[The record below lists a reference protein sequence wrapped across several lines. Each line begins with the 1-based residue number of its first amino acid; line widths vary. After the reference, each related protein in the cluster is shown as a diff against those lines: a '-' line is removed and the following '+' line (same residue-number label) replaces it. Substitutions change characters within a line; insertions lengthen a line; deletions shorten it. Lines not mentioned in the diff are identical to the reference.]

1 MHQFSHTKI
10 KTTNNNKTEN
20 ALMITHF
27 PYKNKNKGFLKFQ
40 CVYNYISIYNCTKM
54 DTKNSNNLFQLN
66 EEQDQH
72 SNLTLVIDGNWLLMS
87 RLSVMSRDYAGDTAT
102 MMKKLK
108 QLLCR
113 SINALLRQFSDI
125 DNIIFVADGGSW
137 RDKIEQPDC
146 IKKYHAD
153 YKGQRVKSEDIDWA
167 VVFDE
172 YADFINRIEKES
184 NVTVTRQP
192 SVEGDDWCWWW
203 SNMLNN
209 NNTNCIIW
217 SADRDLTQLVKTDIN
232 TSTFTVTL
240 YTRGKNTVLTEQAE
254 EIRRG
259 DYDIAKIF
267 GNPYWQRNVNF
278 LKAIE
283 SKCGEIRRINP
294 ERVVLDKIFRGDVSD
309 NIFPSIKRVSKT
321 GKEFRI
327 SEKMLYDFAGDV
339 RNDKDI
345 SYYINHIYNM
355 KQFKNKTAYTE
366 TDAFQHTVY
375 NRRLVMMD
383 EKYYPSSIIEKM
395 KKYGSFYNKT
405 KDISV
410 TEQRL
415 LADTV
420 NGQNENMEDFLNNI

>member
-1 MHQFSHTKI
+1 
-10 KTTNNNKTEN
+10 
-20 ALMITHF
+20 
-27 PYKNKNKGFLKFQ
+27 
-40 CVYNYISIYNCTKM
+40 M
-54 DTKNSNNLFQLN
+54 DTQNSNNLFQLN
-66 EEQDQH
+66 EEQEQH
-72 SNLTLVIDGNWLLMS
+72 SNLTLIIDGNWLLMS
-87 RLSVMSRDYAGDTAT
+87 RLSVMSRDYVGDTAT

-137 RDKIEQPDC
+137 RDKIEQPEC
-146 IKKYHAD
+146 IRKYHAD
-153 YKGQRVKSEDIDWA
+153 YKGQRVKSSDIDWG

-172 YADFINRIEKES
+172 YADFISRIEKDS

-203 SNMLNN
+203 SNMLNK

-217 SADRDLTQLVKTDIN
+217 SADRDLTQLVKTDVY
-232 TSTFTVTL
+232 TGFFTVTL
-240 YTRGKNTVLTEQAE
+240 YTRGKNTILTESGNTCTKE
-254 EIRRG
+254 
-259 DYDIAKIF
+259 YDIVRMF
-267 GNPYWQRNVNF
+267 GNPYWHGNVSLLNR
-278 LKAIE
+278 IE
-283 SKCGEIRRINP
+283 SKCGEIRKINP
-294 ERVVLDKIFRGDVSD
+294 EMVVIDKIFRGDVSD

-327 SEKMLYDFAGDV
+327 SEKTLLEFTGDV
-339 RNDKDI
+339 RDDNAI
-345 SYYINHIYNM
+345 SYYINNIYNT

-366 TDAFQHTVY
+366 SDAFQHTLY

-383 EKYYPSSIIEKM
+383 ERYYPSSVIEKM
-395 KKYGSFYNKT
+395 KKYGSRYNKT

-415 LADTV
+415 LADTLHDK
-420 NGQNENMEDFLNNI
+420 NDNMEDFLNGI